1 MGLGPSYRKL
11 WTAAAISTVGDGVHL
26 TALALLAASLTRDP
40 LAVSAVVLA
49 GQFPL
54 LLFSLPGGALVDRW
68 DRRTVLWTVDAFRF
82 AVVAALGIAVLAGW
96 ASIPL
101 LFAAGLLLGTGRT
114 LFDTASQAIVPAI
127 VSRLPERLERANGR
141 LQGAEIVG
149 EGFVGPPIGSA
160 LFAWIPALPFLA
172 DAASFLGSAA
182 LLLAIRGRFRGG
194 PREGARSTL
203 RGEVVE
209 GLRWLLG
216 HRLLRALAVMV
227 GVTNLMAGAWLAILV
242 LFAREQLHVPAA
254 GYGLLIS
261 CFAAGGV
268 LGSLAAARL
277 SRRFGTARVMIAE
290 VALEGATS
298 FAVGLVSNGWL
309 AGGLLAL
316 LGFEVIVWNVV
327 SSSLRQ
333 ALLPDRLIG
342 RVLSAYRLISLGT
355 GPLGAVLGGVLGRTL
370 GLRAPFLLDGLVL
383 VPMALLGLRVVNPG
397 SVRAARAAVEE
408 AR

>member
-68 DRRTVLWTVDAFRF
+68 D
-82 AVVAALGIAVLAGW
+82 
-96 ASIPL
+96 
-101 LFAAGLLLGTGRT
+101 
-114 LFDTASQAIVPAI
+114 
-127 VSRLPERLERANGR
+127 
-141 LQGAEIVG
+141 
-149 EGFVGPPIGSA
+149 
-160 LFAWIPALPFLA
+160 
-172 DAASFLGSAA
+172 GSAA

-355 GPLGAVLGGVLGRTL
+355 GPLGAVLGGVLGRT
-370 GLRAPFLLDGLVL
+370 P
-383 VPMALLGLRVVNPG
+383 
-397 SVRAARAAVEE
+397 
-408 AR
+408 

>member
-40 LAVSAVVLA
+40 LAVSAVVFA

-172 DAASFLGSAA
+172 DAPSVLGSAA
-182 LLLAIRGRFRGG
+182 LLL
-194 PREGARSTL
+194 
-203 RGEVVE
+203 
-209 GLRWLLG
+209 
-216 HRLLRALAVMV
+216 ALAVMV

-277 SRRFGTARVMIAE
+277 SRRFGTARGMIAE
-290 VALEGATS
+290 VALEGDTS

-316 LGFEVIVWNVV
+316 HGFEVIVWNVV
-327 SSSLRQ
+327 S
-333 ALLPDRLIG
+333 
-342 RVLSAYRLISLGT
+342 
-355 GPLGAVLGGVLGRTL
+355 
-370 GLRAPFLLDGLVL
+370 
-383 VPMALLGLRVVNPG
+383 
-397 SVRAARAAVEE
+397 
-408 AR
+408 

>member
-40 LAVSAVVLA
+40 LAVSAVVFA

-216 HRLLRALAVMV
+216 HRLLRALAVML

-254 GYGLLIS
+254 GYGLLI
-261 CFAAGGV
+261 
-268 LGSLAAARL
+268 
-277 SRRFGTARVMIAE
+277 
-290 VALEGATS
+290 TS

-333 ALLPDRLIG
+333 ALLHDRLIG

-397 SVRAARAAVEE
+397 SVRAARA
-408 AR
+408 